1 MRRIMARARTYRH
14 AVKYRRCGSKLNRL
28 LCSPL
33 RDAKSVDMLVNLL
46 TLVFC
51 DDLKLK
57 TTQS

>member
-1 MRRIMARARTYRH
+1 MARARTYRH